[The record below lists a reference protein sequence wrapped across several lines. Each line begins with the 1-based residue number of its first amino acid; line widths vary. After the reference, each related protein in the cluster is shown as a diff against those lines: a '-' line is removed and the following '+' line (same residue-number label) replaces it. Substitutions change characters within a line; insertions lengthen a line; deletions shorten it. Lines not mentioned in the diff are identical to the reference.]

1 MIRISRALAL
11 ASLLASL
18 AVSGCAG
25 TDSTGEGSATV
36 EETTFAASLG
46 VDIPNSRRTTN
57 GAYIRDI
64 TVGTGAV
71 VSAGQL
77 LNVKY
82 TGWLSTGTQVDSNVN
97 LSTTFPFHLG
107 THEVITG
114 WDEGIPGMRVGGK
127 RQIIIPPSLGYGGS
141 TNGPIP
147 GNSVLVFVVEIISAQ

>member
-11 ASLLASL
+11 GSLVA
-18 AVSGCAG
+18 AFGCTG
-25 TDSTGEGSATV
+25 SDSTGDVSATV
-36 EETTFAASLG
+36 EATTFAASLG

-77 LNVKY
+77 LNVRY

-97 LSTTFPFHLG
+97 SSSTFPFRLG
-107 THEVITG
+107 THEVISG

-127 RQIIIPPSLGYGGS
+127 RQLVIPPSLGYGAN